1 MRSFQQF
8 VFLVFLFVVQN
19 VQAQTLSTQIDSFY
33 EVTLPYDKSAFAQVP
48 FGLQNHD
55 VNAVVSVDSLSQEAM
70 KILLSRLAANDSL
83 LNSEL
88 GRQTITGSK
97 TWLKSYFFK
106 ARKEE
111 GVTVGQD
118 IEFVF
123 DGERLFRMLK
133 QNKAAVWSPL
143 NRPSTLIMG
152 SFVQAGH
159 VFKLDQQALRYRED
173 LPLTVYPQWFGLPAG
188 FPPNQNNW
196 ILPIRDGNPPRI
208 IQETLL
214 ASDQSYLLSFKL
226 VEKNSRLFALEWML
240 FSKSGQLVA
249 HSSHRGDNARTL
261 LNLMFKHLAY
271 RYRQLTQTKKT
282 EEWGSL
288 NIVVHD
294 LKSERTLKLLQKRL
308 SSQQSEITSIQLQ
321 SVNAEGARL
330 VVNYNGSYQNLV
342 NWIKQWPELGSL
354 HERRSYNQIDIL
366 LSSELS
372 EEPQGTTT
380 GETP

>member
-19 VQAQTLSTQIDSFY
+19 AQAQTLSTQIDSFY

-249 HSSHRGDNARTL
+249 HSRHRGDNARTL